1 MFDFEEFKKVVR
13 EHLFTIPWDSWAFTN
28 ESTEEKLD
36 YQAQATEREVTVSF
50 CEGLWTIREVQ
61 QEYFKNLGYNS
72 WVVLTW
78 IGVGGSLPCA
88 IGNMELKQ
96 SEESFR
102 D

>member
-13 EHLFTIPWDSWAFTN
+13 EHFFTTPWDSWAFTN

-36 YQAQATEREVTVSF
+36 YQAQASEHEVTVSF

-72 WVVLTW
+72 
-78 IGVGGSLPCA
+78 
-88 IGNMELKQ
+88 
-96 SEESFR
+96 
-102 D
+102 